1 MAKETKQDFGIEP
14 VTGKNPQEVA
24 KKFID
29 GDLPNVKD
37 GYDGYQNGSSSL
49 VNNATIKT
57 DKKKSAEEDL

>member
-1 MAKETKQDFGIEP
+1 MVKEAKQDFGIEP

-24 KKFID
+24 KKFIE

-49 VNNATIKT
+49 VNNAT
-57 DKKKSAEEDL
+57 KKLSQKEGKEDL